1 MTQDRLATPILL
13 YDGSC
18 RFCEAGVARW
28 RNQSIVEVL
37 PVQGG
42 GGASFGLP
50 PDKPMG
56 ALHLIESSGE
66 MWRGAAAVFR
76 MMDLCGD
83 FPGALLWKLYRS
95 VGLFRTLTDW
105 GYGLVAARR
114 AKLSALCGSGYC
126 SVAEPNDL

>member
-1 MTQDRLATPILL
+1 MTKDRPATPILL

-28 RNQSIVEVL
+28 RNQSKVEVL

-42 GGASFGLP
+42 GGAPFGFP

-66 MWRGAAAVFR
+66 IRRGAAAVFR
-76 MMDLCGD
+76 MMDLSGD
-83 FPGALLWKLYRS
+83 FAGALLWKLYCN
-95 VGLFRTLTDW
+95 VGLFRAVTDW

-114 AKLSALCGSGYC
+114 AKLSALCGSGGC
-126 SVAEPNDL
+126 SVGQP

>member
-1 MTQDRLATPILL
+1 MTKDRPATPILL

-28 RNQSIVEVL
+28 RNQSKVEVL

-42 GGASFGLP
+42 GGATFGFP
-50 PDKPMG
+50 RDKPMG

-66 MWRGAAAVFR
+66 TRRGAAAVFR
-76 MMDLCGD
+76 VMDLCDD
-83 FPGALLWKLYRS
+83 FAGKLLWKLYRS
-95 VGLFRTLTDW
+95 VELFRAVADW

-114 AKLSALCGSGYC
+114 AKLSALCGSGGC
-126 SVAEPNDL
+126 SVAQP